1 MEDINVCLACDKNYI
16 KYCLVT
22 ITSILENNR
31 ENHIN
36 FYVMHPVGIE
46 EDYYK
51 KAIETLKNKYSNF
64 DITFV
69 SIMDISGNE
78 LRADKINFFNEAQL
92 YRVYIP
98 QMFPQLHRMLYLDSD
113 IIVRRDISEFYKMP
127 LGDYYIAAV
136 IDQYNWLKDILVPE
150 YFNAGVLLMD
160 LDKLREFDFTLKT
173 LTVLKYR
180 YLPFFDQD
188 TINMVCNGKI
198 KSIHREF
205 NYFAQRRD
213 AEYQFKDPTIVHFPS
228 CFRKVLR
235 KEEKS
240 VFCKEWWKYAK
251 MSPMAD
257 QIKEPKMR
265 RSWYY

>member
-1 MEDINVCLACDKNYI
+1 MEDINICLACDKNYI
-16 KYCLVT
+16 KYALVT

-36 FYVMHPVGIE
+36 FYVIHPVGIE

-51 KAIETLKNKYSNF
+51 KAIETLKNKYLNF

-69 SIMDISGNE
+69 PILDISGYD
-78 LRADKINFFNEAQL
+78 LRADKTNFFNETLL
-92 YRVYIP
+92 YRLYIP
-98 QMFPQLHRMLYLDSD
+98 QLFPQLHRMLYLDSD
-113 IIVRRDISEFYKMP
+113 LIVRRNISEFYKMP

-136 IDQYNWLKDILVPE
+136 IDYDCLKDVLVPE

-180 YLPFFDQD
+180 YLRFFDQD
-188 TINMVCNGKI
+188 TINMVLNGKI
-198 KSIHREF
+198 KSVDRGF
-205 NYFAQRRD
+205 NYDIRYHTR
-213 AEYQFKDPTIVHFPS
+213 YQYKDPTIVHFMAS
-228 CFRKVLR
+228 LRRVLR
-235 KEEKS
+235 KEETS
-240 VFCKEWWKYAK
+240 VFTKEWWKYAK

-257 QIKEPKMR
+257 QIKEPMMR

>member
-1 MEDINVCLACDKNYI
+1 MEDINICLACDKNYI
-16 KYCLVT
+16 KYALVT

-51 KAIETLKNKYSNF
+51 KAIETLKNKYLNF
-64 DITFV
+64 DISFV
-69 SIMDISGNE
+69 PMDISGND
-78 LRADKINFFNEAQL
+78 LRGDKINFFNEAQL

-98 QMFPQLHRMLYLDSD
+98 QLFPQLHRMLYLDSD
-113 IIVRRDISEFYKMP
+113 IIVRRDIGELYKMP

-136 IDQYNWLKDILVPE
+136 IDMHDWLKDVLVPE
-150 YFNAGVLLMD
+150 YFNDGVLLMD
-160 LDKLREFDFTLKT
+160 LDKLRGFDFTLKT
-173 LTVLKYR
+173 LTVLKYI
-180 YLPFFDQD
+180 YLRHFDQD
-188 TINMVCNGKI
+188 AINMVCNGKI

-205 NYFAQRRD
+205 NYFAFRRD
-213 AEYQFKDPTIVHFPS
+213 TGYQYKDPTIVHFPC
-228 CFRKVLR
+228 CFRGVLR
-235 KEEKS
+235 KEDTS
-240 VFCKEWWKYAK
+240 VFAKEWWKYAK

-257 QIKEPKMR
+257 QIKEPTMR